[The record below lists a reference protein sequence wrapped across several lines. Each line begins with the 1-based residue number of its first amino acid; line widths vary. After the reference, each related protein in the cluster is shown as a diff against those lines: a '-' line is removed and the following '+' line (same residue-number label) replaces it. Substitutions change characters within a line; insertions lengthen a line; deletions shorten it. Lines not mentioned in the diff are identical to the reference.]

1 MKPNTQFELDVM
13 DIELIENALMNLQV
27 KLKDDDKKN
36 VVNLL
41 AKIHHQKHWYRPKV
55 GYVSG

>member
-41 AKIHHQKHWYRPKV
+41 AKIHHQKNWYRPKV